1 MQYNKKCKTNKMC
14 KTVSWDLI
22 NSNMNRD
29 VQGGC
34 ANGLYRV
41 CTHNTCQFLLKVG
54 DVLVTQFQLGCEG
67 IA

>member
-14 KTVSWDLI
+14 KTVYWDLI

-29 VQGGC
+29 VQVGC

-41 CTHNTCQFLLKVG
+41 YTCSNNTDDENRECFTVNK
-54 DVLVTQFQLGCEG
+54 
-67 IA
+67 